1 MPLFQLSE
9 ELIFPNPELA
19 EEDGLLAIGG
29 DLSPERLLLAYANG
43 IFPWFNEGDPLLW
56 WSLNPRLILFPENF
70 KCSAS
75 LQRCIKSLKFEFK
88 LDTCFDEVI
97 SNCSK
102 VNRNGDNET
111 WITSEMIKAYSK
123 LHELGFAHSA
133 ETFYQGKLVGGLYG
147 VSLGKM
153 FVGESMFH
161 QMTDASKVALFH
173 LTEKLKEW
181 DFHFIDA
188 QQPTSHLKSLGA
200 SELERIKFLEL
211 LKKAISCPTKKGNWS
226 L

>member
-9 ELIFPNPELA
+9 ELIFPNPEMA

-56 WSLNPRLILFPENF
+56 WSLNPRLILFPDEF
-70 KCSAS
+70 KCN
-75 LQRCIKSLKFEFK
+75 KSLKRTINSNKYEVKF
-88 LDTCFDEVI
+88 DCSFDEVI
-97 SNCSK
+97 GNCSK
-102 VNRNGDNET
+102 VRRNDDNET
-111 WITSEMIKAYSK
+111 WITDKMITAYIH
-123 LHELGFAHSA
+123 LHKLGFAHSA
-133 ETFYQGKLVGGLYG
+133 ETYYQGKLVGGLYG

-161 QMTDASKVALFH
+161 LMADASKVAFYH
-173 LTEKLKEW
+173 LNEKLKEW
-181 DFHFIDA
+181 NFHFIDA

-200 SELERIKFLEL
+200 RELERSEFLRL
-211 LKKAISCPTKKGNWS
+211 LEKAMLSPTKKGNWS